1 MLTFIAVVH
10 VIAALI
16 IVVLV
21 LLQDSKGNG
30 AFGMGGSGS
39 QSLLGA
45 TGAQSLAAKMTVYIG
60 IIFAVTSISLS
71 YFSAS
76 KNTSVID
83 EVSLPETPATTPVAN
98 PSASA
103 PTATENT
110 TPPPTESSTSS
121 EASSSKSEQAPATP
135 STTK

>member
-83 EVSLPETPATTPVAN
+83 QVSLPELPTPATPA
-98 PSASA
+98 AA
-103 PTATENT
+103 T
-110 TPPPTESSTSS
+110 TPPPAETA
-121 EASSSKSEQAPATP
+121 ASASPIQPEQKSENSNP
-135 STTK
+135 TK